1 MKLKRIVLSIVAG
14 TALFVP
20 AALAGQNQLTPVVRA
35 STLKNKITT
44 VKSYT
49 NPTLYNKNGKELG
62 SQDRINFKK
71 PISFYGQPIVIQGPR
86 VSAFINLNGMPQAIV
101 NGETYADLGD
111 GGYVNMKSVGSY
123 NWNNNEIGI
132 IKNTY
137 IYNSKGNRLSTYRGG
152 KAYLTK
158 GSKIKYAGKSWTTYP
173 DSYFNL
179 GDGAYLKSNNVNTM
193 NGKGVLKLNANTA
206 IYNKNGKRI
215 SFNGQQV
222 FPKYSIINYAGKRRT
237 KTQTDDYYYTNL
249 SGSKSYA
256 IKNYKIK
263 GQDYYYIGRGAYIKA
278 MNVGRINGNPVFRDG
293 GATTIVPQTDLYIYN
308 SKLKK
313 TKQSVKKGQ
322 KIRALDPVVLGSGDI
337 AQLFYRIKG
346 TSNYVSWGDYS
357 EYGFED
363 DEHVGYFN
371 FRVRLNPVK
380 TIENAATRAA
390 EESD

>member
-1 MKLKRIVLSIVAG
+1 
-14 TALFVP
+14 
-20 AALAGQNQLTPVVRA
+20 
-35 STLKNKITT
+35 
-44 VKSYT
+44 
-49 NPTLYNKNGKELG
+49 
-62 SQDRINFKK
+62 
-71 PISFYGQPIVIQGPR
+71 
-86 VSAFINLNGMPQAIV
+86 
-101 NGETYADLGD
+101 
-111 GGYVNMKSVGSY
+111 
-123 NWNNNEIGI
+123 
-132 IKNTY
+132 
-137 IYNSKGNRLSTYRGG
+137 
-152 KAYLTK
+152 
-158 GSKIKYAGKSWTTYP
+158 
-173 DSYFNL
+173 
-179 GDGAYLKSNNVNTM
+179 M